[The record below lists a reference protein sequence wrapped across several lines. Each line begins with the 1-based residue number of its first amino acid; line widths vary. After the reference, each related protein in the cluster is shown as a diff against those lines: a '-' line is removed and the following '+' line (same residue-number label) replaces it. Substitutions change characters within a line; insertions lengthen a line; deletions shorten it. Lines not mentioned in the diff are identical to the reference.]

1 VTSHR
6 AKTRILKHQ
15 GDLFMAKPDDPGS
28 QGRSQAPGQGGGAPG
43 KSGLHGHSPEAKAER
58 AARRARG
65 EDVPEPPEDEG
76 GTQPSGPTTAPGG
89 DTPQINP
96 LNKP

>member
-1 VTSHR
+1 
-6 AKTRILKHQ
+6 
-15 GDLFMAKPDDPGS
+15 MAKPDDPGS

-76 GTQPSGPTTAPGG
+76 GSGPTQAPDSEG
-89 DTPQINP
+89 PVVNP